1 MNKYLE
7 EAKEYRKR
15 LDIIIKEMPDEKAI
29 ENAVLFKQW
38 NGNGIKY
45 TIGERVVYNDTLYY
59 ILQDHTSQLDWTP
72 DVAHSL
78 YAPVL
83 IPDPTKINPWE
94 RPKAGTNGYMKGDK
108 VLWNGVVKES
118 TIDYNHYSPDEYPA
132 GWKDVTE

>member
-1 MNKYLE
+1 MKP
-7 EAKEYRKR
+7 
-15 LDIIIKEMPDEKAI
+15 IEKAWQI
-29 ENAVLFKQW
+29 RMKLNSVVSEMTDEQAVDYVVLFPQW
-38 NGNGIKY
+38 SGNGIEYK
-45 TIGERVVYNDTLYY
+45 TGERVVYNDMLYY
-59 ILQDHTSQLDWTP
+59 ILQDHISQLDWTP